1 MDNGLETGMGRVA
14 TQSVQTGKWFEDLA
28 GFQSGFSKLAW
39 PPSQARSRFTMSLGD
54 FILRHDEFMVQY
66 NCSRYN
72 VNTIP
77 IEERRNIPVG
87 ILFISL
93 AILCETV
100 YIPCVW
106 AIAQQVKQKNC
117 ATCYIF
123 MFYLG
128 IVDSIGLLIPIPC
141 GIQSITGI
149 VFCQMPVLAFCISD
163 LGLFCWYAGNS
174 TTLVLAINRC
184 LVIYDNDLCDRL
196 FKGRRG
202 TLWLI
207 IPTVAGLVGVWTTP
221 PFMYNPMDSSALY
234 NPHRHYLPDNEFFHS
249 AVHIT
254 ADYIFAIAIP
264 TIYLIFGG
272 FFAKKLRASGMMAMR
287 QNKKMTRELST
298 FLQVLLT
305 SFFSFTTSLGFA
317 YQEYLLAFPVINFTA
332 FILYQGSPAFIYL
345 CMNRAIRNTLLEKL
359 QRYEK

>member
-1 MDNGLETGMGRVA
+1 
-14 TQSVQTGKWFEDLA
+14 
-28 GFQSGFSKLAW
+28 
-39 PPSQARSRFTMSLGD
+39 MSLGD
-54 FILRHDEFMVQY
+54 FIFHRDEFMVQY
-66 NCSRYN
+66 DCSRYN
-72 VNTIP
+72 VNSIP

-93 AILCETV
+93 GILCETV

-106 AIAQQVKQKNC
+106 AIMQQMKQKNC

-128 IVDSIGLLIPIPC
+128 VVDSIGLLTTAIQC
-141 GIQSITGI
+141 GILSIKGI
-149 VFCQMPVLAFCISD
+149 VFCQWPIPAFCISN

-202 TLWLI
+202 PPWLI

-264 TIYLIFGG
+264 VIYVIFGA
-272 FFAKKLRASGMMAMR
+272 FFARKLRASGMMAMR

-317 YQEYLLAFPVINFTA
+317 YQQYLQAFPVINFTA
-332 FILYQGSPAFIYL
+332 FILYQGSPAFIYI
-345 CMNRAIRNTLLEKL
+345 CMNQSIRNTLLGKTSKIYQITNRISSL
-359 QRYEK
+359 HS